1 MRNLKRA
8 LSLGLTAT
16 MISGLMVMGS
26 SAASYADVTS
36 KNHQEAIEVL
46 KSVGIMTGD
55 EKGNFNPEAKL
66 TRNEMAVVMSN
77 LMAYNIKNYANTS
90 HFTDVPEWAEPY
102 VAACYTNGI
111 TAGVTATTYGGSEN
125 LTTAQA
131 ALMVMKALGYFQY
144 QSDFENDWQ
153 LSTVKQANK
162 IDLFDDV
169 DAGVKEDITRNQLA
183 QLVLNALESGTV
195 EADDDTIKVNADGVT
210 VEAGKVK
217 YNYITSAKDYAEA
230 IDNKTVT
237 NNDGTMS
244 TGCIVELG
252 EKLYNGD
259 LTKKRTTDDFGRPA
273 NQWEYQAK
281 EVGTYAD
288 TADTV
293 FTATVTSK
301 KLYDAVG
308 KTAAED
314 YKWTVSVDGE
324 KVDDFSNSTL
334 VKNKANDDADV
345 LKGVWKGMGTG
356 NGVITEV
363 FVDGTDKTVDVAVI
377 HQYAAEVLKVD
388 EEEGTITLSD
398 LSGVNGV
405 ADAKDEFE
413 TKDFAED
420 DIVIYTYANGD
431 IQSVYAAEKIEGEV
445 TSVRVKTLTNVD
457 GDLVTP
463 GDGDNFV
470 VDGTTYKYNKT
481 MKVGEMLD
489 TDNVNNDVVAYVDAN
504 GYVAYVDESAV
515 TYDYAYVLSMG
526 SDNDKWDN
534 DPLGTTVYARLVLT
548 DGTVVKVETDAKF
561 SEIAS
566 LKNHIVSYSKDK
578 KDIYSLTDRS
588 HAFDLAD
595 ATNLDVNNGK
605 AGMTLVDSATEG
617 KTSAVANANTVFIV
631 AESDSESYDDYDFS
645 VYTGVKNVPDIDGDA
660 DTKAVVALKDSSNV
674 AKVVYIQDAEVSGA
688 TDVVFAYADKTP
700 KYTKD
705 KDGKIF
711 ELDAIKNGEAI
722 TLKIKEGSAAAK
734 KLVTFS
740 GFTANTALSM
750 GKAGEE
756 YLVALKGITE
766 NADGYVTNVRLYDED
781 ALVNQAA
788 GKDMDGVISGTG
800 ITDKSKDDVVT
811 LTKVNGG
818 SDKTYTWSDNVTV
831 AQYNDKSDKG
841 EFSKSK
847 MSSIKADTNDRYLA
861 VMDDG
866 VIIGLLT
873 EYVADNDPS
882 TPVAPGSSV
891 VTNGDVTLNAVDA
904 DAKAMSVRMTAD
916 GKVTYSFKYEP
927 AARAAAATV
936 DYVETVLVNG
946 KRDSSRTIQDAAVN
960 ADGYVDGSVNVNINK
975 GDKVE
980 IQISNVEASVPARPD
995 VSLDV
1000 SAVIANIMS
1009 AKYDQATGEVTVV
1022 AKTTDQ
1028 PAGSK
1033 IDISYTL
1040 VDDRGNVTN
1049 GEAENVVVSEA
1060 KTATFVITPKVSNNT
1075 TKLSITNVTVPAKT
1089 DAKWDVEYTAAD
1101 GITVNTEASTKTVK
1115 HATSQNIKL
1124 VVNAPEN
1131 AAEVTVKYTVKI
1143 GSGKVGSVQTANDVA
1158 VTGGKAEVTI
1168 SSQDCSSCDGAVV
1181 VNVTEVTSSK
1191 TSVAVNYTDNENL
1204 MDTSKANQTTV
1215 ISGERKTIDFY
1226 VKVPTGASKMTVTYS
1241 VDGSTKTNANVT
1253 DDGKVQVSAATYTKD
1268 VAIKVLNVEVT
1279 EYALKV
1285 TGNDAVALG
1294 STKAV
1299 AVAGTGVSDAT
1310 VKGTDG
1316 KKATIKFTVKGGTS
1330 SLNKADGVYT
1340 TEQTSAISSGTATVN
1355 FGTITPDKS
1364 GEVVIT
1370 ITEVTFAD

>member
-36 KNHQEAIEVL
+36 EQNQEAIEVL

-293 FTATVTSK
+293 FTAKVTSK

-314 YKWTVSVDGE
+314 YKWTVSVDGV

-345 LKGVWKGMGTG
+345 LKGVWSGMGTG

-398 LSGVNGV
+398 LSGVKDV

-489 TDNVNNDVVAYVDAN
+489 TDNVNNDVVAYMDAN

-561 SEIAS
+561 SEIPS

-588 HAFDLAD
+588 HTFDLAD

-645 VYTGVKNVPDIDGDA
+645 IYTGVKNVPDIDGDA

-711 ELDAIKNGEAI
+711 EIDAIKDGEPI

-750 GKAGEE
+750 DKAGEE

-847 MSSIKADTNDRYLA
+847 MSSIKADSNDRYLA

-873 EYVADNDPS
+873 EYVAGDDKAPEGGVTSGIIKNKVANVDSIDAGYTISKTGKVTIDFTVDVPEYVPDNAVVNVTGDLYIDGDFDGPLS
-882 TPVAPGSSV
+882 LSATGGTVKNGKATIRMTGSGYDHDWKLTLDNVAVSYDKVIVKYVDANGKALNGVTKNSSGTLTETL
-891 VTNGDVTLNAVDA
+891 VTSGTANIDFALNGRVWDDTQDGKYEVTGLTATKTGVVDA
-904 DAKAMSVRMTAD
+904 DQDNSVASVTAV
-916 GKVTYSFKYEP
+916 GNSFVTVKITDLK
-927 AARAAAATV
+927 AAATTYVV
-936 DYVETVLVNG
+936 DKTAVDG
-946 KRDSSRTIQDAAVN
+946 KALSTFGVKDSTDGAVN
-960 ADGYVDGSVNVNINK
+960 
-975 GDKVE
+975 
-980 IQISNVEASVPARPD
+980 
-995 VSLDV
+995 L
-1000 SAVIANIMS
+1000 
-1009 AKYDQATGEVTVV
+1009 
-1022 AKTTDQ
+1022 
-1028 PAGSK
+1028 
-1033 IDISYTL
+1033 
-1040 VDDRGNVTN
+1040 
-1049 GEAENVVVSEA
+1049 
-1060 KTATFVITPKVSNNT
+1060 
-1075 TKLSITNVTVPAKT
+1075 NVTVPASINP
-1089 DAKWDVEYTAAD
+1089 
-1101 GITVNTEASTKTVK
+1101 G
-1115 HATSQNIKL
+1115 Q
-1124 VVNAPEN
+1124 
-1131 AAEVTVKYTVKI
+1131 
-1143 GSGKVGSVQTANDVA
+1143 
-1158 VTGGKAEVTI
+1158 
-1168 SSQDCSSCDGAVV
+1168 
-1181 VNVTEVTSSK
+1181 
-1191 TSVAVNYTDNENL
+1191 
-1204 MDTSKANQTTV
+1204 
-1215 ISGERKTIDFY
+1215 
-1226 VKVPTGASKMTVTYS
+1226 S
-1241 VDGSTKTNANVT
+1241 VDLKFKAA
-1253 DDGKVQVSAATYTKD
+1253 SAIT
-1268 VAIKVLNVEVT
+1268 
-1279 EYALKV
+1279 
-1285 TGNDAVALG
+1285 
-1294 STKAV
+1294 
-1299 AVAGTGVSDAT
+1299 SDAT
-1310 VKGTDG
+1310 VYEYVLYVTINGSEYKVGALSASNASLTMDNVQSDLTISAARIDTVKKLAVDTDKSSWTKDQVVLVFNGDVNEATVKAAITKGTINDG
-1316 KKATIKFTVKGGTS
+1316 GDLNKYTVSGNTVTITVKNGTKGEFAENDMLRLADTLQS
-1330 SLNKADGVYT
+1330 KDAPGNKT
-1340 TEQTSAISSGTATVN
+1340 TA
-1355 FGTITPDKS
+1355 GTITLVADGK
-1364 GEVVIT
+1364 IT
-1370 ITEVTFAD
+1370 VA

>member
-293 FTATVTSK
+293 FTAKVTSK

-345 LKGVWKGMGTG
+345 LKDVWKGMGTG

-489 TDNVNNDVVAYVDAN
+489 TDNVNNDVVAYMDAN

-561 SEIAS
+561 SEIPS

-588 HAFDLAD
+588 HTFDLAD

-645 VYTGVKNVPDIDGDA
+645 IYTGVKNVPDIDGDA

-711 ELDAIKNGEAI
+711 EIDAIKDGEPI

-750 GKAGEE
+750 DKAGEE

-847 MSSIKADTNDRYLA
+847 MSSIKADSNDRYLA

-873 EYVADNDPS
+873 EYVAGDDKAPEGGVTSGIIKNK
-882 TPVAPGSSV
+882 VA
-891 VTNGDVTLNAVDA
+891 NVDSI
-904 DAKAMSVRMTAD
+904 DAGYTISKT
-916 GKVTYSFKYEP
+916 GKVTIDFTVDVPEYVPDNAVVNVTGDLYIDGDLDGALSLRVTGGTVKNGKATIRMTGSGYDHDWKLTLDNVAVSYDKVIVKYVDGDGKALSMKAGTTATATLP
-927 AARAAAATV
+927 VSGTAADLKFTLNDRAYTGTGSYVVSGLNVADKAGTTAAAGSETTVDLTSPDAFAKGNGYVTVKVTGLTAAATTYVV
-936 DYVETVLVNG
+936 DKT
-946 KRDSSRTIQDAAVN
+946 A
-960 ADGYVDGSVNVNINK
+960 VDGKALSTFGVKNSTD
-975 GDKVE
+975 G
-980 IQISNVEASVPARPD
+980 
-995 VSLDV
+995 
-1000 SAVIANIMS
+1000 AVKM
-1009 AKYDQATGEVTVV
+1009 
-1022 AKTTDQ
+1022 
-1028 PAGSK
+1028 
-1033 IDISYTL
+1033 
-1040 VDDRGNVTN
+1040 
-1049 GEAENVVVSEA
+1049 
-1060 KTATFVITPKVSNNT
+1060 
-1075 TKLSITNVTVPAKT
+1075 NVTVPASINPGQSVDLKFKAASAITNDTTVYEYVLYVTINGAEYKVGALSASDASLTMDNVQSDLTISAARIDTVKKLAVDTDKSSWTKDQVVLVFNGDVNEATVKAAITKGTIADGGDLNKYTVSGNTVTITVKNGTKGEFAESDTLSLANTLQSKDDSGNKT
-1089 DAKWDVEYTAAD
+1089 AAGTITLAAD
-1101 GITVNTEASTKTVK
+1101 GKITVA
-1115 HATSQNIKL
+1115 
-1124 VVNAPEN
+1124 
-1131 AAEVTVKYTVKI
+1131 
-1143 GSGKVGSVQTANDVA
+1143 
-1158 VTGGKAEVTI
+1158 
-1168 SSQDCSSCDGAVV
+1168 
-1181 VNVTEVTSSK
+1181 
-1191 TSVAVNYTDNENL
+1191 
-1204 MDTSKANQTTV
+1204 
-1215 ISGERKTIDFY
+1215 
-1226 VKVPTGASKMTVTYS
+1226 
-1241 VDGSTKTNANVT
+1241 
-1253 DDGKVQVSAATYTKD
+1253 
-1268 VAIKVLNVEVT
+1268 
-1279 EYALKV
+1279 
-1285 TGNDAVALG
+1285 
-1294 STKAV
+1294 
-1299 AVAGTGVSDAT
+1299 
-1310 VKGTDG
+1310 
-1316 KKATIKFTVKGGTS
+1316 
-1330 SLNKADGVYT
+1330 
-1340 TEQTSAISSGTATVN
+1340 
-1355 FGTITPDKS
+1355 
-1364 GEVVIT
+1364 
-1370 ITEVTFAD
+1370 

>member
-36 KNHQEAIEVL
+36 EQNLEAIEVL

-55 EKGNFNPEAKL
+55 EKGNFNPEAKV

-77 LMAYNIKNYANTS
+77 LMAYNVKTYANTS
-90 HFTDVPEWAEPY
+90 PFTDVPEWAEPY

-111 TAGVTATTYGGSEN
+111 TSGYDKVTYGGSDSV
-125 LTTAQA
+125 TTGQA

-144 QSDFENDWQ
+144 QSDFGADWQ
-153 LSTVKQANK
+153 LSTVAQGNK

-169 DAGVKEDITRNQLA
+169 DSPVKEAINRNELA

-281 EVGTYAD
+281 EVGTYPDSAD
-288 TADTV
+288 HT
-293 FTATVTSK
+293 FTAKVTSK
-301 KLYDAVG
+301 KLYDAIG
-308 KTAAED
+308 KTAAEKYD
-314 YKWTVSVDGE
+314 MNVYFNGE
-324 KVDDFSNSTL
+324 KVEKYGKGDL
-334 VKNKANDDADV
+334 YKNKADDDSDFV
-345 LKGVWKGMGTG
+345 KYEVGGDKLTD

-363 FVDGTDKTVDVAVI
+363 FVDGTEEVVTVAI
-377 HQYAAEVLKVD
+377 MEQYAAEVLKVYED
-388 EEEGTITLSD
+388 EGTITLSD
-398 LSGVNGV
+398 LSETGAV
-405 ADAKDEFE
+405 DAKDEFE
-413 TKDFAED
+413 TTEFAED
-420 DIVIYTYANGD
+420 DIVIYTYAKD
-431 IQSVYAAEKIEGEV
+431 KIQSVYAAGKIEGDV
-445 TSVRVKTLTNVD
+445 TSVRTNTNSASGTAKED
-457 GDLVTP
+457 S
-463 GDGDNFV
+463 GDNFV

-481 MKVGEMLD
+481 MTVKDKLQTE
-489 TDNVNNDVVAYVDAN
+489 NVNNGVVAYLDAQ
-504 GYVAYVDESAV
+504 GYVAYIDESAV
-515 TYDYAYVLSMG
+515 TYDYAFVLSMG
-526 SDNDKWDN
+526 TDKDQFGSDLSGNK
-534 DPLGTTVYARLVLT
+534 GTTVYARLVLT

-578 KDIYSLTDRS
+578 KDVYSLTDRS

-605 AGMTLVDSATEG
+605 AGMTLVDSASEG

-660 DTKAVVALKDSSNV
+660 DTKAVVALKDGSNV

-711 ELDAIKNGEAI
+711 EIDAIKDGEAI

-750 GKAGEE
+750 DKAGEE

-781 ALVNQAA
+781 ALANQTA

-873 EYVADNDPS
+873 EYVAGNDKAPEGGVTS
-882 TPVAPGSSV
+882 GIIKNKVA
-891 VTNGDVTLNAVDA
+891 NVDSI
-904 DAKAMSVRMTAD
+904 DAGYTISKT
-916 GKVTYSFKYEP
+916 GKVTIDFTVDVPEYVPDNAVVTVTGDLYIDGDFDGPLSLSATGGTVKNGKATIRMTGSGYDHDWKLTLDNVAVSYDKVIVKYVDGDGKALSMKAGTTATDTLTVSGT
-927 AARAAAATV
+927 AADLKFTLNDRAYTGTGSYVVSGLNVADKTGTTVAAGSETTVDLTSPDAFAKGDGYVTVKITDLKAAATTYVV
-936 DYVETVLVNG
+936 DKT
-946 KRDSSRTIQDAAVN
+946 A
-960 ADGYVDGSVNVNINK
+960 VDGKALS
-975 GDKVE
+975 
-980 IQISNVEASVPARPD
+980 
-995 VSLDV
+995 
-1000 SAVIANIMS
+1000 
-1009 AKYDQATGEVTVV
+1009 
-1022 AKTTDQ
+1022 
-1028 PAGSK
+1028 
-1033 IDISYTL
+1033 
-1040 VDDRGNVTN
+1040 
-1049 GEAENVVVSEA
+1049 
-1060 KTATFVITPKVSNNT
+1060 TFGVK
-1075 TKLSITNVTVPAKT
+1075 
-1089 DAKWDVEYTAAD
+1089 D
-1101 GITVNTEASTKTVK
+1101 ST
-1115 HATSQNIKL
+1115 
-1124 VVNAPEN
+1124 
-1131 AAEVTVKYTVKI
+1131 
-1143 GSGKVGSVQTANDVA
+1143 
-1158 VTGGKAEVTI
+1158 
-1168 SSQDCSSCDGAVV
+1168 DGAE
-1181 VNVTEVTSSK
+1181 T
-1191 TSVAVNYTDNENL
+1191 L
-1204 MDTSKANQTTV
+1204 
-1215 ISGERKTIDFY
+1215 
-1226 VKVPTGASKMTVTYS
+1226 TVTAPASINPGQS
-1241 VDGSTKTNANVT
+1241 VDLEFKASSTIT
-1253 DDGKVQVSAATYTKD
+1253 
-1268 VAIKVLNVEVT
+1268 
-1279 EYALKV
+1279 
-1285 TGNDAVALG
+1285 
-1294 STKAV
+1294 
-1299 AVAGTGVSDAT
+1299 SDAT
-1310 VKGTDG
+1310 VYEYVLYVTINGTEYKVGKLSDSNASLTMDNVQSDLTISAARIDTVKKLAVDTDKSSWTKDQVVLVFNGDVNEATVKTAITKGTINDG
-1316 KKATIKFTVKGGTS
+1316 GDLNKYTVSGNTVTITVKNGTKGEFAENDTLTLANTLES
-1330 SLNKADGVYT
+1330 KDDSGNKT
-1340 TEQTSAISSGTATVN
+1340 TA
-1355 FGTITPDKS
+1355 GTITLAADGK
-1364 GEVVIT
+1364 IT
-1370 ITEVTFAD
+1370 VA